1 MNRRFWPS
9 LLGILVVIAI
19 LATGCGAASP
29 QLSGNSTS
37 AGDRGALPSAL
48 PFAPPA
54 AAPTAV
60 AEKSLAAG
68 SAAGNGA
75 GSTAVGDR
83 LVIKTGNITIVVKS
97 VEESVGTVTSM
108 AIAAGGFV
116 VSSKSGSEN
125 EKLVAT
131 LTIKVPAEKFEAS
144 MATLRALALEP
155 PTENVSGQDVT
166 EEYADVGAQLRNLQ
180 ATEKQLLNLLDRAQT
195 VDDTLKVYNQL
206 TNIRGQIERLQG
218 RMQFLERSAALSTI
232 TVSLRPQV
240 EKAIVK
246 TGREAWQPGATFT
259 EAARAF
265 MSALQVLGDL
275 GIWALV
281 FSPICLIPLIILWI
295 LWRLT
300 RRQKKGVKP
309 L

>member
-9 LLGILVVIAI
+9 LMGILVVIAI

-29 QLSGNSTS
+29 LSQGSSPNTS
-37 AGDRGALPSAL
+37 MDRGAIPSL
-48 PFAPPA
+48 PPA
-54 AAPTAV
+54 AAPTVV
-60 AEKSLAAG
+60 AEKSLATGA
-68 SAAGNGA
+68 AAGTGA
-75 GSTAVGDR
+75 GSTPVGDR

-97 VEESVGTVTSM
+97 VEEAVGTVTSM
-108 AIAAGGFV
+108 ATTAGGYV

-131 LTIKVPAEKFEAS
+131 LTIKVPADKFEAS

-155 PTENVSGQDVT
+155 PTGIINGQDVT
-166 EEYADVGAQLRNLQ
+166 EEYADINAQLGNLR

-218 RMQFLERSAALSTI
+218 RMQYLERSAALSTI

-246 TGREAWQPGATFT
+246 TGREAWQPSETFT
-259 EAARAF
+259 QAARAF

-275 GIWALV
+275 GIWVVV
-281 FSPICLIPLIILWI
+281 FAPICLIPILILWI

-309 L
+309 S

>member
-9 LLGILVVIAI
+9 LMGILVVIAI

-29 QLSGNSTS
+29 LASSQAPSTS
-37 AGDRGALPSAL
+37 MDRGALPA
-48 PFAPPA
+48 APPIPA
-54 AAPTAV
+54 ATQV
-60 AEKSLAAG
+60 AEKSLAPGNAAG
-68 SAAGNGA
+68 SGA

-83 LVIKTGNITIVVKS
+83 LVIKTGSITIVVKS
-97 VEESVGTVTSM
+97 VEEAVNAVTSM
-108 AIAAGGFV
+108 ATAAGGYV

-131 LTIKVPAEKFEAS
+131 LTIKVPADKFEAS
-144 MATLRALALEP
+144 MATLRAMALEP
-155 PTENVSGQDVT
+155 PTENINGQDVT
-166 EEYADVGAQLRNLQ
+166 EEYADLDAQLGNLR

-218 RMQFLERSAALSTI
+218 RMQFLARSAALSTI

-240 EKAIVK
+240 EKTIVK
-246 TGREAWQPGATFT
+246 TGREAWQPSDTFT
-259 EAARAF
+259 QAARAF

-275 GIWALV
+275 GIWAVV
-281 FSPICLIPLIILWI
+281 FSPICLIPLVILWV

-309 L
+309 S

>member
-9 LLGILVVIAI
+9 ILGILVVIAI

-29 QLSGNSTS
+29 LPLSSSPS
-37 AGDRGALPSAL
+37 AGMDRGALPS
-48 PFAPPA
+48 APPA

-60 AEKSLAAG
+60 SEKGGTAG
-68 SAAGNGA
+68 SA
-75 GSTAVGDR
+75 AVGDR
-83 LVIKTGNITIVVKS
+83 LVIKTGAITLVVKS
-97 VEESVGTVTSM
+97 VDEALGTVTSL
-108 AIAAGGFV
+108 ASTSGGYVISSNSGAQNSLLIATIA
-116 VSSKSGSEN
+116 
-125 EKLVAT
+125 
-131 LTIKVPAEKFEAS
+131 IKVPADKFEAA

-155 PTENVSGQDVT
+155 PTESVNGQDVT
-166 EEYADVGAQLRNLQ
+166 EEYADVDAQIRNLQ

-218 RMQFLERSAALSTI
+218 RMQFLARSAALSTI

-240 EKAIVK
+240 EKPIVK
-246 TGREAWQPGATFT
+246 TGREAWQPSTTFT
-259 EAARAF
+259 EAARSF
-265 MSALQVLGDL
+265 VSVLQVLGDL

-281 FSPICLIPLIILWI
+281 FSPVCLIPLVVLWI

-300 RRQKKGVKP
+300 RRQRKGVKP
-309 L
+309 S

>member
-1 MNRRFWPS
+1 MNHRFWPS
-9 LLGILVVIAI
+9 LLGLFLVIAI
-19 LATGCGAASP
+19 LATGCGAANPLAPGGSP
-29 QLSGNSTS
+29 TTSQDSG
-37 AGDRGALPSAL
+37 GRGLFPS
-48 PFAPPA
+48 APPA
-54 AAPTAV
+54 PAAATPS
-60 AEKSLAAG
+60 AEKGL
-68 SAAGNGA
+68 AAGNGA

-83 LVIKTGNITIVVKS
+83 LVIKTGTITIVVKS
-97 VEESVGTVTSM
+97 VEESVTTVTSL
-108 AIAAGGFV
+108 ATSSGGFV
-116 VSSKSGSEN
+116 VSSRSGTEN

-131 LTIKVPAEKFEAS
+131 ITIKVPADKFEAT
-144 MATLRALALEP
+144 METLRKMALEP
-155 PTENVSGQDVT
+155 PTESINGQDVT
-166 EEYADVGAQLRNLQ
+166 EEYADIGAQLRNLQ

-240 EKAIVK
+240 EKPIVK

-259 EAARAF
+259 EAARALV
-265 MSALQVLGDL
+265 SALQVLGDL
-275 GIWALV
+275 GIWAVV
-281 FSPICLIPLIILWI
+281 FSPVCLIPIIILWV

>member
-9 LLGILVVIAI
+9 LLGILVIIAI
-19 LATGCGAASP
+19 LATGCAASSP
-29 QLSGNSTS
+29 LSSGNSPS
-37 AGDRGALPSAL
+37 AGMDRGALPSA
-48 PFAPPA
+48 PPVPA
-54 AAPTAV
+54 ATAV
-60 AEKSLAAG
+60 AEKTSTAGSGAG
-68 SAAGNGA
+68 SA
-75 GSTAVGDR
+75 AVGDR
-83 LVIKTGNITIVVKS
+83 LIIKTGNITLVVKS
-97 VEESVGTVTSM
+97 VEESVGTVTSL
-108 AIAAGGFV
+108 ATSAGGYV

-125 EKLVAT
+125 ERLVAT
-131 LTIKVPAEKFEAS
+131 LTIKVPADKFEAS

-155 PTENVSGQDVT
+155 PTENVNGQDVT

-195 VDDTLKVYNQL
+195 VDDTLKVYTQL

-218 RMQFLERSAALSTI
+218 RMQYLERSAALSTI

-240 EKAIVK
+240 EKLIVK
-246 TGREAWQPGATFT
+246 TGREAWQPSATFT
-259 EAARAF
+259 EAARAL

-275 GIWALV
+275 GIWAVV
-281 FSPICLIPLIILWI
+281 FSPVCLIPVVILWI

-309 L
+309 S

>member
-1 MNRRFWPS
+1 MNHRIWPS
-9 LLGILVVIAI
+9 ILGILVVIAI

-29 QLSGNSTS
+29 APLSSSPS
-37 AGDRGALPSAL
+37 AGMDRGALPSA
-48 PFAPPA
+48 PPA
-54 AAPTAV
+54 SAPTAV
-60 AEKSLAAG
+60 SEKVAT
-68 SAAGNGA
+68 A

-83 LVIKTGNITIVVKS
+83 LVIKTGSITIIVKS
-97 VEESVGTVTSM
+97 VEEALGTVTSL
-108 AIAAGGFV
+108 ANTSGGFV
-116 VSSKSGSEN
+116 ISSSSGTQN
-125 EKLVAT
+125 TLLVAT
-131 LTIKVPAEKFEAS
+131 IAIKVPADRFEAT
-144 MATLRALALEP
+144 MAALRALALEP
-155 PTENVSGQDVT
+155 PTESISGQDVT
-166 EEYADVGAQLRNLQ
+166 EEYADVDAQIRNLQ

-218 RMQFLERSAALSTI
+218 RMQFLARSAALSTI

-240 EKAIVK
+240 EKPIVK
-246 TGREAWQPGATFT
+246 TGREAWQPGSTFT
-259 EAARAF
+259 EAARSF
-265 MSALQVLGDL
+265 VSVLQVLGDL

-281 FSPICLIPLIILWI
+281 FSPVCLIPLVVLWI